1 MRTMSKSCRRRS
13 NQVSRNF
20 ATQWNSVENNYGRIY
35 NFTNPGMDCEPD
47 CEINQVVS
55 VEQSQT
61 DSASLSWWEV
71 ALWAGIG
78 TAITLLLASNK
89 Y

>member
-1 MRTMSKSCRRRS
+1 MSKSCRRRS
-13 NQVSRNF
+13 NQRSRNF

-35 NFTNPGMDCEPD
+35 NITSPCMECEPD

-55 VEQSQT
+55 VEQLQT

-71 ALWAGIG
+71 VILSIG
-78 TAITLLLASNK
+78 TAAAVVGLAALTK
-89 Y
+89 